1 MARYRIKMLILCALF
16 AALTAIGAFI
26 QIPTP
31 ITSFTLQLLFVFL
44 SGIILGPKYGPLSQ
58 AIYVLLGL
66 IGLPIFTRG
75 GGFAYVLKPSFGF
88 TIGFIATSFVI
99 GLITDKN
106 KSIKRILVSCVVGLL
121 TTYAIGLPYMA
132 VILNVYMQKAMSV
145 WQILM
150 SGMVIFL
157 PFDALKILA
166 TILLSKPLLK
176 VMDHINPKSEQTGDD
191 SK

>member
-1 MARYRIKMLILCALF
+1 ML
-16 AALTAIGAFI
+16 
-26 QIPTP
+26 
-31 ITSFTLQLLFVFL
+31 L
-44 SGIILGPKYGPLSQ
+44 SLHC
-58 AIYVLLGL
+58 
-66 IGLPIFTRG
+66 
-75 GGFAYVLKPSFGF
+75 
-88 TIGFIATSFVI
+88 
-99 GLITDKN
+99 N

-132 VILNVYMQKAMSV
+132 VILNVYMQKSMSA